1 MKALLILVNFSLL
14 VNLANCDYGYH
25 KPKCHT
31 IYKTIYETIYQ
42 THYKDE
48 CYTDYDKKCHTVY
61 DTIYTTKYDTKCHT
75 TYIPKCQY
83 YYDTIYKKKCKY
95 GYEEKVNILIPIL

>member
-1 MKALLILVNFSLL
+1 MKALLILVNFLLL
-14 VNLANCDYGYH
+14 VTLGNCDYGYH

-95 GYEEKVNILIPIL
+95 GYEEKVNISIPII